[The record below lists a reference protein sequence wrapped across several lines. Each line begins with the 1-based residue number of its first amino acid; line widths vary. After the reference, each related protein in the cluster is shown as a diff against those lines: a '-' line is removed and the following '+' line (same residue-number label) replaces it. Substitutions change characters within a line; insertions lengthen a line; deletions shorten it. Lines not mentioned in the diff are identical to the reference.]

1 MTKTAIVG
9 ALLLGLLGCREQV
22 NSSPRASNNVNA
34 AGNKDLLA
42 YNIKP
47 STSDEE
53 IIKKMEAAKLVDA
66 ANPEVYNLLGIT
78 YSKNDNHK
86 KAAEN
91 FLKVVELRPDNIG
104 DYNNLGTEYMGLDD
118 GTNAIKY
125 LNKGLELCQRKPKE
139 YNCTDIIQNI
149 AATYYATKVNVKKA
163 DDLQLVISY
172 SEKGLQSVT
181 PTSDL
186 VSYSR
191 FKFLI
196 AEAHNTIGNSDNI
209 EELEKAMQYYKE
221 VMKYKGSPW
230 YEDSAQKAA
239 LIEHNLK
246 ILKKR

>member
-1 MTKTAIVG
+1 MTKSAIVG
-9 ALLLGLLGCREQV
+9 VILLGLLGCKEQV
-22 NSSPRASNNVNA
+22 NSSPRVSNNANA

-42 YNIKP
+42 YHIKA

-53 IIKKMEAAKLVDA
+53 IIKKMEAAKLVDS

-78 YSKNDNHK
+78 YSKHDNHK

-91 FLKVVELRPDNIG
+91 FLKVIELMPDNIG
-104 DYNNLGTEYMGLDD
+104 DYNALGTEYMDLDD
-118 GTNAIKY
+118 GPSAIKY
-125 LNKGLELCQRKPKE
+125 LSKGLELCQRKPKE

-149 AATYYATKVNVKKA
+149 ASTYYATKVNVKKA
-163 DDLQLVISY
+163 DDLIMVISY

-181 PTSDL
+181 ATSDL
-186 VSYSR
+186 ISFTR

-196 AEAHNTIGNSDNI
+196 AEAHNNIDNSDNI
-209 EELEKAMQYYKE
+209 EELEKAKQYYQE
-221 VMKYKGSPW
+221 VLKYKGSPW
-230 YEDSAQKAA
+230 YEDSAQKVI